1 MLAAQPERRRMQ
13 RCELQEPVT
22 IKFWDHGPREITG
35 TVLNASPD
43 GLFLQCERE
52 IPEYSA
58 MELVFLFP
66 ATLRSPGVRFLCQ
79 CCRTAGKGM
88 RWPLCARRANGWR
101 GGRRNPIH
109 SGVPTLLWPNHEPS
123 LGTYPQN

>member
-43 GLFLQCERE
+43 GVFLESQRE
-52 IPEYSA
+52 VPPYSQL
-58 MELVFLFP
+58 ELVFLFP

-79 CCRTAGKGM
+79 CRIVRHVPRPSGRHGMALAIVRTESE
-88 RWPLCARRANGWR
+88 RLARREAQPDSFWSR
-101 GGRRNPIH
+101 DF
-109 SGVPTLLWPNHEPS
+109 VLAEP
-123 LGTYPQN
+123 

>member
-43 GLFLQCERE
+43 GVFLESGRE

-58 MELVFLFP
+58 LELVFLFP

-79 CCRTAGKGM
+79 CRIVRHEALPGGRHGFALAIVRTESE
-88 RWPLCARRANGWR
+88 RLARREAQPDSFW
-101 GGRRNPIH
+101 
-109 SGVPTLLWPNHEPS
+109 SSDFALAEP
-123 LGTYPQN
+123 